1 MEVLSLEA
9 CENFSHFKR
18 IFDEKSAGILLSTF
32 PGSCTCDVGYRCTE
46 LRIKDSNNCF
56 HIWSQIV
63 GSHLDNTASIIV
75 LYHVEWYCDKVF

>member
-1 MEVLSLEA
+1 MRKVPEYFYQLFLALVLVMLAIVVLS
-9 CENFSHFKR
+9 
-18 IFDEKSAGILLSTF
+18 
-32 PGSCTCDVGYRCTE
+32 